1 LAWHQSHHP
10 SPRQRYFGAQTPKK
24 RTKVLLFF
32 GLTKYFSVFCKKNV
46 FGINNLY
53 MSKKYLIFARLF
65 VKLNI
70 RYDMINKNYLFL
82 LILVSVMCS
91 CVNRRQLAY
100 FQPINSSSAEEIN
113 KVATSQPEPR
123 IKINDALII
132 MVSALDPEAA
142 LPYNLPDVTYQ
153 TPSSEYA
160 PTTKNYQYYTV
171 DANGDIT
178 FPVLGKLHVVGLSKS
193 EVIDMIQDKL
203 RNQIVDPIV
212 TLRFLNAKVTVL
224 GEVQRPGTYSLN
236 NGGMTILEALGAAGD
251 LTQYGSRKNVLITRE
266 NNGKVEF
273 VRLDLTT
280 DEVFKSPYFYLQQND
295 VVYIEPNQARTTSNQ
310 SIGLWLSM
318 VGTISSAT
326 TVVVSILS
334 ATGNLK

>member
-1 LAWHQSHHP
+1 
-10 SPRQRYFGAQTPKK
+10 
-24 RTKVLLFF
+24 
-32 GLTKYFSVFCKKNV
+32 
-46 FGINNLY
+46 
-53 MSKKYLIFARLF
+53 
-65 VKLNI
+65 
-70 RYDMINKNYLFL
+70 
-82 LILVSVMCS
+82 
-91 CVNRRQLAY
+91 
-100 FQPINSSSAEEIN
+100 
-113 KVATSQPEPR
+113 
-123 IKINDALII
+123 
-132 MVSALDPEAA
+132 
-142 LPYNLPDVTYQ
+142 
-153 TPSSEYA
+153 
-160 PTTKNYQYYTV
+160 
-171 DANGDIT
+171 
-178 FPVLGKLHVVGLSKS
+178 
-193 EVIDMIQDKL
+193 
-203 RNQIVDPIV
+203 
-212 TLRFLNAKVTVL
+212 
-224 GEVQRPGTYSLN
+224 VQRPGTYSLN